1 MNTKDYK
8 KAVAKTREN
17 IQERFIFCHKQV
29 DNLEQENFICRSDH
43 ADAAIDL
50 DDNEIYF
57 DNSDGQRTSG
67 RFRIYFCPI
76 CGRKLEA

>member
-1 MNTKDYK
+1 MNAKDYK

-17 IQERFIFCHKQV
+17 IQERCIFCHKQV
-29 DNLEQENFICRSDH
+29 DDLEQENFICRSDH

-67 RFRIYFCPI
+67 RFRIHFCPI

>member
-17 IQERFIFCHKQV
+17 IQKRCIFCHKQV
-29 DNLEQENFICRSDH
+29 DNLEQENFICNSDH

-57 DNSDGQRTSG
+57 DNSDGQRTFG
-67 RFRIYFCPI
+67 RFRIHFCPI